1 MQNASWRWRC
11 HSNTLPQTLNF
22 LSPLMPLILMSEG
35 SCSKNL
41 AIIDSTLVFFPAN
54 SQTQNYVTPLST
66 VNYLPLRQ
74 QSIIFVIF
82 VKVALSNFGL
92 TIKHLLPPILYF
104 IQKTAPFD
112 VYFRIQCTVVV
123 SARLEKGCC

>member
-41 AIIDSTLVFFPAN
+41 AIIDSTLFFFPAN
-54 SQTQNYVTPLST
+54 SQTQ
-66 VNYLPLRQ
+66 LRY
-74 QSIIFVIF
+74 SIFVIF

-104 IQKTAPFD
+104 SPHFTQKTAPFD

-123 SARLEKGCC
+123 SARLEKGCR